1 MIEKGDS
8 VTNNNL
14 KYTETD
20 AIEFF
25 KKNTR
30 FENANCCSNSSY
42 LIKKNDL
49 PKILFAIL

>member
-14 KYTETD
+14 RHTETD
-20 AIEFF
+20 AIEFLE
-25 KKNTR
+25 KNTR
-30 FENANCCSNSSY
+30 FENANCCSNSTY

-49 PKILFAIL
+49 SKILFEIL